1 MTENRISDITT
12 SAAALYD
19 GGWRA
24 EDRDQLITEYDLTL
38 EDAEAIC
45 EALKDIEEAN
55 DSSEDENLLGVQH
68 DRVERATEIA
78 AAIRS
83 MDTWDHD
90 LCTELCEL
98 AGLEDEWEAAD
109 GDTFESILY
118 KAADVF
124 GVELI

>member
-1 MTENRISDITT
+1 MTENRISDIAT

-55 DSSEDENLLGVQH
+55 DSSED
-68 DRVERATEIA
+68 
-78 AAIRS
+78 
-83 MDTWDHD
+83 
-90 LCTELCEL
+90 
-98 AGLEDEWEAAD
+98 DE
-109 GDTFESILY
+109 
-118 KAADVF
+118 
-124 GVELI
+124 

>member
-19 GGWRA
+19 VGWRA

-55 DSSEDENLLGVQH
+55 DSSEDEDLLGVQH

-109 GDTFESILY
+109 GDIFESILY

>member
-45 EALKDIEEAN
+45 ELLKDMEEEAN
-55 DSSEDENLLGVQH
+55 AASED
-68 DRVERATEIA
+68 
-78 AAIRS
+78 
-83 MDTWDHD
+83 
-90 LCTELCEL
+90 
-98 AGLEDEWEAAD
+98 DE
-109 GDTFESILY
+109 
-118 KAADVF
+118 
-124 GVELI
+124 